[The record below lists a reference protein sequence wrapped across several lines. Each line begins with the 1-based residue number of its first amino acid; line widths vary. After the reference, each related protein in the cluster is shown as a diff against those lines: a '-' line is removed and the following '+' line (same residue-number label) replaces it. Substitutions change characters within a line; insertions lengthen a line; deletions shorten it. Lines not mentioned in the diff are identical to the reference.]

1 MKISSLNNIIDNL
14 DFYGFTPNLYIGNHK
29 KSGTLFGFC
38 LSFLTLILYICVISY
53 FIEKLFN
60 NSDVNVLTST
70 KILDKIDNLK
80 LNKNSFYFN
89 FYLEHPYNYTPILDE
104 SIYYPKVYYKEAI
117 RNNIDGFEW
126 IEHDLNVSN
135 CELNDFGEEYQQFY
149 LNRKIENM
157 YCIKNLNESI
167 YGSFV
172 KEKYSFIYIELY
184 ECKNTSIS
192 QKCKSHNEINN
203 LLDGSFISIEYQS
216 FSINPKNYKNPNKP
230 CLNEFYTS
238 ISHNYYKEIHL
249 YLKKLILKTDNGFIF
264 ENINEKKFIQ
274 LDYSN
279 DMISFKQNN
288 KHSNFM
294 EISIKYSDKN
304 EEIHRSYLKV
314 QNVISQIGGFINSIY
329 TTFSLINYFFTSG
342 IIYEKIINKIFYIN
356 FDKNLKP
363 SKSLL
368 KLTNYKKKVFF
379 DINNMYNNSMT
390 NYNNSM
396 FIEEN
401 SNQELNFTNK
411 NIKNTNLLI
420 MNIKNNEKN
429 KYNNQNIIKIL
440 LTEKKNNINDNIS
453 NKIYNNQN
461 DEDNNNKNFNI
472 ININKFKINRK
483 TNSLRFSIKNK
494 IKISYFESLFPKL
507 YKKKNNNIMLFFKGK
522 KIIQQNLDIIYIIKN
537 NYQLYLM
544 KNMFFETEH
553 ITLMNYFIKT
563 ELSELTYDDSITNIN
578 RENNLKSNKVHEA
591 YQTLIKRLNDK
602 QYNNIDLYKLDKF
615 IDQLINRQII

>member
-1 MKISSLNNIIDNL
+1 MNISLFHHILDNF
-14 DFYGFTPNLYIGNHK
+14 DIYGFTPNLYIGNYK

-38 LSFLTLILYICVISY
+38 LSFLTFILYICVISY

-60 NSDVNVLTST
+60 NSNVSVITSS
-70 KILDKIDNLK
+70 IIVDKIDNLI
-80 LNKNSFYFN
+80 LNKNTFYFN

-104 SIYYPKVYYKEAI
+104 TIYYPKVYYKEAI

-126 IEHDLNVSN
+126 NEYILNVSN
-135 CELNDFGEEYQQFY
+135 CQLSDFGEEYQQFY

-157 YCIKNLNESI
+157 YCVKNLNESI
-167 YGSFV
+167 YGSFE

-184 ECKNTSIS
+184 ECKNTTTV
-192 QKCKSHNEINN
+192 QKCKTANEINN
-203 LLDGSFISIEYQS
+203 LLNGSFISIEYQS
-216 FSINPKNYKNPNKP
+216 FSLTPKNYKNPNKP

-264 ENINEKKFIQ
+264 ENIKEKNFTQ
-274 LDYSN
+274 FDYST

-288 KHSNFM
+288 NSNFM

-304 EEIHRSYLKV
+304 EEIYRTYLKV

-342 IIYEKIINKIFYIN
+342 IIYIKIINKIFYIN

-368 KLTNYKKKVFF
+368 KITNYKKNLAF
-379 DINNMYNNSMT
+379 DINNFNNNTMT
-390 NYNNSM
+390 NYNNSK

-401 SNQELNFTNK
+401 SNQELNFNLNK
-411 NIKNTNLLI
+411 NKHYASLLN
-420 MNIKNNEKN
+420 MNIENSKINLN
-429 KYNNQNIIKIL
+429 NNQNISNFIL
-440 LTEKKNNINDNIS
+440 NENNNNINENNS
-453 NKIYNNQN
+453 NKIYSSSNKEENNS
-461 DEDNNNKNFNI
+461 KNFKMI
-472 ININKFKINRK
+472 DLSKFNINRK
-483 TNSLRFSIKNK
+483 TQSLRFSIKNK

-507 YKKKNNNIMLFFKGK
+507 YKNNNNVILYLKGK
-522 KIIQQNLDIIYIIKN
+522 KIIQQNLDIIYTIKN

-544 KNMFFETEH
+544 KNMFFENEH

-591 YQTLIKRLNDK
+591 YQNVLKRLDDK
-602 QYNNIDLYKLDKF
+602 QYNNIEIYKLDKF
-615 IDQLINRQII
+615 INQLINRQIK